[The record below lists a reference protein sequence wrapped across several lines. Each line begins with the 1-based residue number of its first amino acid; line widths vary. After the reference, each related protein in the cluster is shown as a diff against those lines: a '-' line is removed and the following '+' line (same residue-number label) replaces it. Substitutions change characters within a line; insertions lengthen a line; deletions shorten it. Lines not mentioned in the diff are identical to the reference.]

1 METDQADMKHI
12 WLVSNRLL
20 NSAIELEGRGLH

>member
-1 METDQADMKHI
+1 METDQVDMKHI

-20 NSAIELEGRGLH
+20 NSAIELEGRGLQ